1 LSGLQWKG
9 DMKKDLGVICVED
22 KAGLR
27 KVFSDAILDMSK
39 EPMNVPH
46 IRNANI
52 KANFNSWGTV
62 IELAA
67 EPNPV
72 SLDVFIEDF
81 YCLQHIDAKN
91 LRGFWDHCYSLG
103 MAKYRPDYPQPP
115 YNVFSLDRTWFLMR
129 YNNGGLV
136 CCRWLM

>member
-1 LSGLQWKG
+1 
-9 DMKKDLGVICVED
+9 
-22 KAGLR
+22 
-27 KVFSDAILDMSK
+27 MSK

-115 YNVFSLDRTWFLMR
+115 YNVFFTGSDVVSNEVQQRRLGMLSMADVSHIVFEGSIF
-129 YNNGGLV
+129 YNPVPTTEIRACIKMVIGRG
-136 CCRWLM
+136 